1 MAHASRCMG
10 RSSVFSCTTTTTTH
24 LLFAIVVAVV
34 PGNEDRMSSLQ
45 QESKL
50 LKENVSRLTK
60 QVRVLEKELEQ
71 KNETMAA
78 WKQMYEKEIATWKQM
93 YEKEI
98 QQKNETI
105 ATWKKMYK
113 ESASSLA
120 TKSNTHSVET
130 TVNQLKRQLIEA
142 ADEAKQKMVKT
153 LRELNK
159 SFSATEDKSTEF
171 LNRVFETFV
180 NFGDEAHKEVFGE
193 SISSSDNSSSGSDS
207 KPTSKKRKSDGSPLY
222 HEDTKDGL
230 PSPVETRAG
239 DELED

>member
-78 WKQMYEKEIATWKQM
+78 WKQM

>member
-1 MAHASRCMG
+1 MVG
-10 RSSVFSCTTTTTTH
+10 
-24 LLFAIVVAVV
+24 
-34 PGNEDRMSSLQ
+34 MS
-45 QESKL
+45 
-50 LKENVSRLTK
+50 N
-60 QVRVLEKELEQ
+60 
-71 KNETMAA
+71 
-78 WKQMYEKEIATWKQM
+78 
-93 YEKEI
+93 
-98 QQKNETI
+98 
-105 ATWKKMYK
+105 
-113 ESASSLA
+113 
-120 TKSNTHSVET
+120 
-130 TVNQLKRQLIEA
+130 
-142 ADEAKQKMVKT
+142 EAKQKMVKT

-180 NFGDEAHKEVFGE
+180 SHKEVFGE